1 VSLRHTRLL
10 LPLVLAACA
19 SAPPAPPPP
28 ATTPAKSE
36 TAAKAADA
44 VVRPMPSGLDAA
56 SLDESVKPCDDFYQ
70 YACGGWLAANPIP
83 ADRSLWGTTAV
94 LAERNQVVLREILEV
109 TAAGNPPEGTP
120 YAKQLGDFYAT
131 CMDEA
136 KLEKVM
142 PEVKARLARLDRV
155 SGSKAIATE
164 VARLQRSGADTLFEY
179 ASISDAKNATEVIGA
194 VRQGGLGL
202 PDRDYYVSDTAK
214 MKEIREAYRAYVTQ
228 MFGLLGDAPSVA
240 AAKADQVMDL
250 ETRLARAALDRVASR
265 DPIKTYH
272 RMTRAE
278 LKALGKGFDWD
289 RYFAEVGTATVDAL
303 DVKHPPYATTVSAVV
318 VETPAKQLRTYLAW
332 AFLRSQVLALPKRFS
347 DASFAF
353 QSKYLTGAK
362 QDLPRWKK
370 CVAATDGALGEAL
383 AVPFVQRTFGEDGK
397 RATKAMAEA
406 IVHAFEANLDSLSWM
421 DAPTREQARSKVHKL
436 YQKIG
441 YPDRW
446 RAYDRLATDR
456 KSFLGNQKRAAD
468 FESARDL
475 RKIGKPLD
483 RAEWRMT
490 PPTVNAYYSSSLN
503 EMVFPAGIL
512 QPPMYAREATDAVNF
527 GAIGMVIG
535 HELTHGFDDRGRL
548 FDADGNLTDWWS
560 PEAGKAF
567 VERAA
572 CVKTQYDGYV
582 SVDDLHLNGALTL
595 SENVADLGGLKIAF
609 AAMQAWAKEHP
620 DRMVRD
626 ARFTPEQQF
635 FLGAGQA
642 WCRNI
647 RPEELRRRVTVD
659 PHSPARFRID
669 GPFSNMPQ
677 FQAAFGCPAGAPMV
691 RQTRCEV
698 W

>member
-1 VSLRHTRLL
+1 MKPRLIRLL
-10 LPLVLAACA
+10 LPLGLAACA
-19 SAPPAPPPP
+19 SAPPAPP
-28 ATTPAKSE
+28 TTPARSE

-44 VVRPMPSGLDAA
+44 VVRPMPSGIDAA
-56 SLDESVKPCDDFYQ
+56 SFDESVKPCDDFYQ

-94 LAERNQVVLREILEV
+94 LAERNQAILREILEA
-109 TAAGNPPEGTP
+109 TAAGKPPEGTP
-120 YAKQLGDFYAT
+120 YAAKLGDFYAT

-136 KLEKVM
+136 KLETVM
-142 PEVKARLARLDRV
+142 PEVKARLAQLSRV
-155 SGSKAIATE
+155 SGSKALAIE
-164 VARLQRSGADTLFEY
+164 VARLKRSGAEAFFEY
-179 ASISDAKNATEVIGA
+179 GSIVDAKKSTDVIGA
-194 VRQGGLGL
+194 LRQGGLGL
-202 PDRDYYVSDTAK
+202 PDRDYYVSDTPR
-214 MKEIREAYRAYVTQ
+214 MKEIREAYRAHVAQ
-228 MFGLLGDAPSVA
+228 MFGLLGDSPAAA
-240 AAKADQVMDL
+240 AAKADQVMAL
-250 ETRLARAALDRVASR
+250 ETKLAQASLDRVASR

-272 RMTRAE
+272 RMPRAE

-289 RYFAEVGTATVDAL
+289 RFFTDVGTPSVDAI
-303 DVKHPPYATTVSAVV
+303 DVKHPPYATTVATLVR
-318 VETPAKQLRTYLAW
+318 ETPPAQLRTYLAW
-332 AFLRSQVLALPKRFS
+332 TFLHSQVLALPRRFS
-347 DASFAF
+347 EATFAF

-362 QDLPRWKK
+362 EDLPRWKK
-370 CVAATDGALGEAL
+370 CVAATDAALGEAL
-383 AVPFVQRTFGEDGK
+383 AVPFVQQTFGEDGK
-397 RATKAMAEA
+397 RTTRAMVQAVA
-406 IVHAFEANLDSLSWM
+406 RAFDANLDGLSWM
-421 DAPTREQARSKVHKL
+421 DAATRERARYKVKKL
-436 YQKIG
+436 FEKIG

-446 RAYDRLATDR
+446 RRYDELSTDR
-456 KSFLGNQKRAAD
+456 KSFLGNLMRASAH
-468 FESARDL
+468 EIARDL

-483 RAEWRMT
+483 RTEWRMT
-490 PPTVNAYYSSSLN
+490 PPTVNAYYSASLN

-512 QPPMYAREATDAVNF
+512 QPPMYSREATDAVNF

-548 FDADGNLTDWWS
+548 FDGDGNMTDWWS
-560 PEAGKAF
+560 PEAGRAF

-620 DRMVRD
+620 DRVVRD

-659 PHSPARFRID
+659 PHSPARFRIN

-677 FQAAFGCPAGAPMV
+677 FQAAFGCRASEPMV
-691 RQTRCEV
+691 RRTRCEV

>member
-1 VSLRHTRLL
+1 
-10 LPLVLAACA
+10 
-19 SAPPAPPPP
+19 
-28 ATTPAKSE
+28 
-36 TAAKAADA
+36 
-44 VVRPMPSGLDAA
+44 MPSGLDAA
-56 SLDESVKPCDDFYQ
+56 SLDGSVKPCDDFYQ

-94 LAERNQVVLREILEV
+94 LAERNQTVLREILEA
-109 TAAGNPPEGTP
+109 TAAGNPPGGTP

-142 PEVKARLARLDRV
+142 PEVKARLARIDRV
-155 SGSKAIATE
+155 SGGEAVATE
-164 VARLQRSGADTLFEY
+164 VARLQRAGADTLFEY
-179 ASISDAKNATEVIGA
+179 ASISDARNATDVIGV

-214 MKEIREAYRAYVTQ
+214 MKEIREAYRAYLAQ

-240 AAKADQVMDL
+240 AKKAEQVMDL

-289 RYFAEVGTATVDAL
+289 RYFTEVGTPAVDAL
-303 DVKHPPYATTVSAVV
+303 DVKHPPFATTVSAVV
-318 VETPAKQLRTYLAW
+318 RETPPRQLRTYLAW
-332 AFLRSQVLALPKRFS
+332 AFLRSQVLALPRRFS

-353 QSKYLTGAK
+353 QSRYLTGAK
-362 QDLPRWKK
+362 EDLPRWKK
-370 CVAATDGALGEAL
+370 CVAATDVALGEAL
-383 AVPFVQRTFGEDGK
+383 AVPFVQKTFGQEGK
-397 RATKAMAEA
+397 RTTRAMAEA
-406 IVHAFEANLDSLSWM
+406 IVQAFEANLETLTWM
-421 DAPTREQARSKVHKL
+421 DAGTKDRARYKAHKL

-446 RAYDRLATDR
+446 RSYDRLATDR
-456 KSFLGNQKRAAD
+456 KSFLGNLVAAAV

-483 RAEWRMT
+483 RTEWRMT

-512 QPPMYAREATDAVNF
+512 QPPMYSREATDAVNF

-548 FDADGNLTDWWS
+548 FDGDGNLTDWWS

-572 CVKTQYDGYV
+572 CVKTQYDGYI
-582 SVDDLHLNGALTL
+582 SVDDLHLNGALTV

-609 AAMQAWAKEHP
+609 AAMQTWAKEHP
-620 DRMVRD
+620 ERVVRD

-669 GPFSNMPQ
+669 GPFSNLPQ
-677 FQAAFGCPAGAPMV
+677 FQAAFGCAAGTPMV
-691 RQTRCEV
+691 RQNRCEV

>member
-1 VSLRHTRLL
+1 VRHFRPL
-10 LPLVLAACA
+10 LPILLAACA
-19 SAPPAPPPP
+19 SAPPAPP
-28 ATTPAKSE
+28 TTPARSE

-44 VVRPMPSGLDAA
+44 VVRPMPSGIDAA
-56 SLDESVKPCDDFYQ
+56 SFDESVKPCDDFYQ

-94 LAERNQVVLREILEV
+94 LAERNQAILREILEA
-109 TAAGNPPEGTP
+109 TAAGKPPEGTP
-120 YAKQLGDFYAT
+120 YASKLGDFYAT

-136 KLEKVM
+136 KLETVM
-142 PEVKARLARLDRV
+142 PEVKARLAQLSRI
-155 SGSKAIATE
+155 SGSKALAIE
-164 VARLQRSGADTLFEY
+164 VARLKRSGAEAFFEY
-179 ASISDAKNATEVIGA
+179 GSIVDAKKSTDVIGA
-194 VRQGGLGL
+194 LRQGGLGL
-202 PDRDYYVSDTAK
+202 PDRDYYVSDTPK
-214 MKEIREAYRAYVTQ
+214 MREAREAYGAYVAQ
-228 MFGLLGDAPSVA
+228 MFGLLGDSPAAA
-240 AAKADQVMDL
+240 AAKAEQVMAL
-250 ETRLARAALDRVASR
+250 ETKLAQASLDRVASR

-272 RMTRAE
+272 RMPRAE
-278 LKALGKGFDWD
+278 LKALGNGFDWD
-289 RYFAEVGTATVDAL
+289 RFFTDVGTPSVDAI
-303 DVKHPPYATTVSAVV
+303 DVKHPPYATTVATLVR
-318 VETPAKQLRTYLAW
+318 ETPPAQLRTYLAW
-332 AFLRSQVLALPKRFS
+332 TFLRSQVLALPRRFS
-347 DASFAF
+347 EATFAF

-362 QDLPRWKK
+362 EDLPRWKK
-370 CVAATDGALGEAL
+370 CVAATDAGLGEAL

-397 RATKAMAEA
+397 RTTKAMVQAVA
-406 IVHAFEANLDSLSWM
+406 QAFDANLEGLSWM
-421 DAPTREQARSKVHKL
+421 DSATRERARYKVKKL
-436 YQKIG
+436 FEKIG

-446 RAYDRLATDR
+446 RRYDELATDR
-456 KSFLGNQKRAAD
+456 KSFLGNLMRAAAH
-468 FESARDL
+468 ETARDL

-483 RAEWRMT
+483 RTEWRMT

-512 QPPMYAREATDAVNF
+512 QPPMYSREATDAVNF

-548 FDADGNLTDWWS
+548 FDGDGNLTDWWS
-560 PEAGKAF
+560 PDAGKAF

-582 SVDDLHLNGALTL
+582 AVDDLHLNGALTL

-620 DRMVRD
+620 DRVARD

-659 PHSPARFRID
+659 PHSPAHFRIN

-677 FQAAFGCPAGAPMV
+677 FQAAFSCKAGEPMV

>member
-1 VSLRHTRLL
+1 VSLRHTRVL
-10 LPLVLAACA
+10 LPLILAACA
-19 SAPPAPPPP
+19 SAPPATPP
-28 ATTPAKSE
+28 TTPARSE
-36 TAAKAADA
+36 TAARAADA

-56 SLDESVKPCDDFYQ
+56 ALDESVKPCDDFYQ

-83 ADRSLWGTTAV
+83 ADRSLWGTTTV
-94 LAERNQVVLREILEV
+94 LAERNQAILREILEA

-120 YAKQLGDFYAT
+120 YARQLGDFYAT

-155 SGSKAIATE
+155 SGSKALAAE
-164 VARLQRSGADTLFEY
+164 VARLHLVGAGTLFEY
-179 ASISDAKNATEVIGA
+179 ASTSDAKTSTEVIGA
-194 VRQGGLGL
+194 VHQGGLGL
-202 PDRDYYVSDTAK
+202 PDRDYYVSDTAR
-214 MKEIREAYRAYVTQ
+214 MKEIREAYRAYVGQ

-240 AAKADQVMDL
+240 AGKADEVMDL

-289 RYFAEVGTATVDAL
+289 RYFSEVGTPTVDAL
-303 DVKHPPYATTVSAVV
+303 DVKHPPYATTVSTVV
-318 VETPAKQLRTYLAW
+318 RETPAKQLRTYLAW
-332 AFLRSQVLALPKRFS
+332 AFVRSQILALPKRFS
-347 DASFAF
+347 DATFAF
-353 QSKYLTGAK
+353 ESRYLTGARE
-362 QDLPRWKK
+362 DLPRWKK
-370 CVAATDGALGEAL
+370 CVAATDVALGEAL
-383 AVPFVQRTFGEDGK
+383 AVPFVQRTFGEEGK
-397 RATKAMAEA
+397 RTTKAMVEA
-406 IVHAFEANLDSLSWM
+406 IVHAFEGNLDGLTWM
-421 DAPTREQARSKVHKL
+421 DAGTKDRARYKVHKL
-436 YQKIG
+436 DQKIG

-446 RAYDRLATDR
+446 RSYDQLTTGR
-456 KSFLGNQKRAAD
+456 KSFLENLMTASA
-468 FESARDL
+468 FETTRDL

-483 RAEWRMT
+483 RTEWRMT

-512 QPPMYAREATDAVNF
+512 QPPMYSREATDAVNF
-527 GAIGMVIG
+527 GAVGMVIG

-548 FDADGNLTDWWS
+548 FDGDGNLTDWWS

-582 SVDDLHLNGALTL
+582 AVDDLHLNGALTV
-595 SENVADLGGLKIAF
+595 SENVADLGGLKLAF
-609 AAMQAWAKEHP
+609 AAMQAWAKDHP
-620 DRMVRD
+620 ERVVRD

-642 WCRNI
+642 WCRNV

-669 GPFSNMPQ
+669 GPFSNLPQ
-677 FQAAFGCPAGAPMV
+677 FQAAFGCSAGATMV